1 MDCLP
6 MEELT
11 DLPFKSKIPGKMHA
25 CGHDVHTSIL
35 LGTAKVLSE
44 LTDDIKGNVKF
55 VFQPAEEDNPVGGS
69 KYMIEEGVLHN
80 PKVDAAMA
88 LHIWGDIPVG
98 KVALRKGTMMAQ
110 SDRLFLTVRG
120 KSSHASQ
127 PHNRSDA
134 ISTAGQIMT
143 ALQTLVSRNIDRM
156 ESAVVTIGT
165 IHGGSRYNVLCDKVV
180 MEGTVRTFNP
190 KVSKI
195 MPKKIK
201 KIAEN
206 TAEALGCKCDVEYVH
221 GYKLTVN
228 DDALSQQVI
237 NTFKSTLGEENVLI
251 PKHPASG

>member
-1 MDCLP
+1 MNDTLDKMINYHLDDVIKIRRDLHQYPELAMEETRTSSIVKTELEKLGFEVEDKIANTGVVGLLKGKQEGKTLLLRADMDCLP

-55 VFQPAEEDNPVGGS
+55 VFQPAEENNPVGGS

-120 KSSHASQ
+120 
-127 PHNRSDA
+127 
-134 ISTAGQIMT
+134 
-143 ALQTLVSRNIDRM
+143 
-156 ESAVVTIGT
+156 
-165 IHGGSRYNVLCDKVV
+165 
-180 MEGTVRTFNP
+180 
-190 KVSKI
+190 
-195 MPKKIK
+195 
-201 KIAEN
+201 
-206 TAEALGCKCDVEYVH
+206 
-221 GYKLTVN
+221 
-228 DDALSQQVI
+228 
-237 NTFKSTLGEENVLI
+237 
-251 PKHPASG
+251 